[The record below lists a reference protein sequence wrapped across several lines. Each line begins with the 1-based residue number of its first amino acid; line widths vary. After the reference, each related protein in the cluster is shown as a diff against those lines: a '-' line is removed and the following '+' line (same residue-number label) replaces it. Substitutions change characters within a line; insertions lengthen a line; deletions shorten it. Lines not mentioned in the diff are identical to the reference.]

1 MQKKSKFNIIY
12 DKNFQWSRDSKGLS
26 QYDTTY
32 LIVRDWLFFSMIL
45 GARQRRLLLP
55 LGFNIVWIIM
65 TSEIKTKINNYP
77 KGNMAINIDIK
88 NSMRS
93 TKKKKKKILEWMYE
107 ISQATEYRIN
117 IQKLIA
123 FLCNSNR

>member
-1 MQKKSKFNIIY
+1 
-12 DKNFQWSRDSKGLS
+12 
-26 QYDTTY
+26 
-32 LIVRDWLFFSMIL
+32 
-45 GARQRRLLLP
+45 
-55 LGFNIVWIIM
+55 M